1 MAKEDQQD
9 LPGGQQSRLMR
20 FIEARLP
27 VCSFFRRHICRFRVP
42 NNLNYFYTFGGI
54 LTLVLVAQI
63 LTGLVVAIH
72 YVPDTA
78 QAFASRQVLMRDVPF
93 GWLFLPWHAVGAS
106 FFFIAAYIHLA
117 RGLYY
122 GSHRAPR
129 ELVWLI
135 GMAIYCTMMA
145 TAFFGYVLSWGLM
158 SSSAAAVIIGLFKA
172 VPFIGPWL
180 GETLLGGYSIGQPLL
195 SRFYVLHFLLPFILL
210 ALVGLHIVAVHYV
223 GQNNPTGRALPPQE
237 TLPFIPY
244 ALAKDCLAICVFL
257 LFFCWFLF
265 YMPDYFGQPDNFTPA
280 DTLKTAP
287 HILPEW
293 YFLPFYAMLKAIN
306 FDLGFIS
313 STLGGAFV
321 MFAAIAVLFFVPWLD
336 RSPVYSARSRPLY
349 RVFYWLFVADMVALG
364 WLGACP
370 AEPLYIALA
379 QAATAAYF
387 AFFLLIMPFL
397 PRLEKRLY
405 GQKGGQAGKA
415 GAPHM
420 GAG

>member
-1 MAKEDQQD
+1 MARETQQG
-9 LPGGQQSRLMR
+9 LPGRPQGRLAR

-27 VCSFFRRHICRFRVP
+27 VCGFFRRHICAFRVP
-42 NNLNYFYTFGGI
+42 DNLNYFYTFGGI
-54 LTLVLVAQI
+54 LTLVLAAQI
-63 LTGLVVAIH
+63 ITGLVIAMH
-72 YVPDTA
+72 YLPDTE
-78 QAFASRQVLMRDVPF
+78 QAFASRQVLQRDVPF

-135 GMAIYCTMMA
+135 GMAIYCIMMA
-145 TAFFGYVLSWGLM
+145 TAFCGYVLTWGLM
-158 SSSAAAVIIGLFKA
+158 SSSAAAVIVGLFKA

-210 ALVGLHIVAVHYV
+210 AFVGLHIVAVHYV
-223 GQNNPTGRALPPQE
+223 GQNNPTGRALPKQE
-237 TLPFIPY
+237 TVPFVPY
-244 ALAKDCLAICVFL
+244 ALVKDCLAICVFL

-265 YMPDYFGQPDNFTPA
+265 YMPDYLGQPDNFTPA

-287 HILPEW
+287 HIAPEW

-306 FDLGFIS
+306 FDFGFIS
-313 STLGGAFV
+313 STFGGALV
-321 MFAAIAVLFFVPWLD
+321 MLAAIAVLFLVPWLD
-336 RSPVYSARSRPLY
+336 RSSIYSARYRPLY
-349 RVFYWLFVADMVALG
+349 RPFYWLFIADVAALG

-379 QAATAAYF
+379 QAATAGYF
-387 AFFLLIMPFL
+387 AFFLLVMPFL
-397 PRLEKRLY
+397 PRLEKRLCR
-405 GQKGGQAGKA
+405 GAAGEPGEKGGGHNE
-415 GAPHM
+415 PV
-420 GAG
+420 